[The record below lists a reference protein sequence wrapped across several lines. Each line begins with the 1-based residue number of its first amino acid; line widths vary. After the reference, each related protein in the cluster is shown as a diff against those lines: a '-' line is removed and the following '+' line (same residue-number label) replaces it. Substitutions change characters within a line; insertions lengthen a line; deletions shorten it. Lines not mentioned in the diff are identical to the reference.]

1 MNSTKLSLIDAIDC
15 RGAAK
20 LHNKARATA
29 AKMRVRTV
37 LPLLHAIA
45 AYAKP
50 KTADSYANISGVPLW
65 GQQHYVNG
73 YRCADGTIIP
83 RARVNDDA
91 CDCVAGGDE
100 PGTAA
105 CAGRQQF
112 FWCAADRRF
121 IPSSRVGDGV
131 VDCCDGADETMRNA
145 PPTGPRLMPRCPA
158 SHDEVTTFQKGAAR
172 RRERF
177 GGRTISDALSGQCVE
192 KTLVPFTYV
201 LCFGSRAEQREGGE
215 RRSLGDARAFDT
227 VSRTWRH
234 EGGDAC
240 PGDVARSATVEIE
253 CSAGPSDYEI
263 LAVDEVS
270 MCVYHIRVAS
280 PAGCD
285 EARREELGPRLDA
298 VEDDGSPR
306 IVNGWLLT
314 RGERGEG
321 MWYHVGTAATQLFA
335 PEGWF

>member
-1 MNSTKLSLIDAIDC
+1 MLGASGQHSLGRAGTGPAGNEFDQSLSLIDAIDC

-20 LHNKARATA
+20 PHNKARATA

-37 LPLLHAIA
+37 LPFLHAIA
-45 AYAKP
+45 ATAKP
-50 KTADSYANISGVPLW
+50 RTADSYANITGVPLW

-91 CDCVAGGDE
+91 CDCSDGGDE

-131 VDCCDGADETMRNA
+131 VDCCDGADETMREE

-215 RRSLGDARAFDT
+215 RRSLGDARAFDA

-253 CSAGPSDYEI
+253 CSAGLCGNQMSG
-263 LAVDEVS
+263 
-270 MCVYHIRVAS
+270 AS
-280 PAGCD
+280 
-285 EARREELGPRLDA
+285 RHR
-298 VEDDGSPR
+298 
-306 IVNGWLLT
+306 T
-314 RGERGEG
+314 
-321 MWYHVGTAATQLFA
+321 
-335 PEGWF
+335 

>member
-1 MNSTKLSLIDAIDC
+1 
-15 RGAAK
+15 
-20 LHNKARATA
+20 
-29 AKMRVRTV
+29 MRVRTV
-37 LPLLHAIA
+37 LLLLHAIA
-45 AYAKP
+45 ATAKP
-50 KTADSYANISGVPLW
+50 RTADSYANITGVPLW

-91 CDCVAGGDE
+91 CDCVSGGDE

-215 RRSLGDARAFDT
+215 RRSLGDARAFDA

-253 CSAGPSDYEI
+253 CSAGLCENQISGGN
-263 LAVDEVS
+263 LA
-270 MCVYHIRVAS
+270 H
-280 PAGCD
+280 
-285 EARREELGPRLDA
+285 
-298 VEDDGSPR
+298 
-306 IVNGWLLT
+306 W
-314 RGERGEG
+314 
-321 MWYHVGTAATQLFA
+321 
-335 PEGWF
+335 